1 MHTHTH
7 TSGVTEWKDGTLM
20 TFKLTS
26 GVKKDDGIQHY
37 YFDTPPGWGKGGGR
51 RRRGRMRL
59 MVRLMV
65 KVGDGVK
72 KDDGEA

>member
-1 MHTHTH
+1 MMAFNTTTLTHRQ
-7 TSGVTEWKDGTLM
+7 V
-20 TFKLTS
+20 
-26 GVKKDDGIQHY
+26 GVKGE
-37 YFDTPPGWGKGGGR
+37 GGGR